1 MVYIYKKTIGERDY
15 FYLRASV
22 RKGKKAVTKDI
33 AYLGSSP
40 EEIRKNLD
48 NLPKAYEKDIR
59 KAYYRIHSVLER
71 NKYHAKAREMR
82 LKGDEFLPKELL
94 EEVEACKLHYQEF
107 LKQHDKQREDVYGNF
122 VIEFAYNTTSI
133 EGNTITL
140 NEAARL
146 LSMNLTPKD
155 RELREIYDIQN
166 TRNVFFEI
174 LNNMP
179 EISHETIIGIHTGL
193 MKNIDARIGYRNY
206 NVRVFKSHF
215 DSSPAE
221 YVKADMNLL
230 VNFYNKHEK
239 QFHPLSLAA
248 MFHHKFEKIH
258 PFADGNGRTGRM
270 LLNLILLKHGYPPV
284 IIAKKE
290 RGLYLDA
297 LSECDNV
304 DLDKADKMYKSLTE
318 FAAWGMI
325 NSYWGIFP

>member
-1 MVYIYKKTIGERDY
+1 MVYIYKKTIGEKDY
-15 FYLRASV
+15 FYLRASI

-48 NLPKAYEKDIR
+48 KLPKSYEKDIR

-71 NKYHAKAREMR
+71 NKYLTKAREMK
-82 LKGDEFLPKELL
+82 LKADEFLSKELL
-94 EEVEACKLHYQEF
+94 DEVEACRLHYHEF
-107 LKQHDKQREDVYGNF
+107 LKQHEKQKEGVYENF

-155 RELREIYDIQN
+155 REVREIYDIQN
-166 TRNVFFEI
+166 TRSAFFN
-174 LNNMP
+174 LLGNMS
-179 EISHETIIGIHTGL
+179 EISHETITGIHAEL
-193 MKNIDARIGYRNY
+193 MKNVDARVGYRNY
-206 NVRVFKSHF
+206 DVRVLKSHF
-215 DSSPAE
+215 DASPAE
-221 YVKADMNLL
+221 YVRADMNLL
-230 VNFYNKHEK
+230 IKFYNQNEK
-239 QFHPLSLAA
+239 KLHPLSLAA
-248 MFHHKFEKIH
+248 TFHHKFEKIH

-297 LSECDNV
+297 LSECDKV
-304 DLDKADKMYKSLTE
+304 DLDKADKRYKTLIE
-318 FAAWGMI
+318 FAAWGMV
-325 NSYWGIFP
+325 NSYWGIFS